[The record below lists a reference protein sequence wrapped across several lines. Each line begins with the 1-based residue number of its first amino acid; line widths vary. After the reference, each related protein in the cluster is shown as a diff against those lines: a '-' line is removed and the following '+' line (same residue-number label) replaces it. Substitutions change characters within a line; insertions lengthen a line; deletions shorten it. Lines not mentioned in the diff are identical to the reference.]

1 MFLKK
6 TDFIFKKI
14 NENAPIFAAF
24 PHILPPSPPSLRAA
38 PRAPSPPHAGHRLW
52 AGGRSGRP
60 RPAWGK
66 GAQGRFNIQEKRISH
81 THAPPPRRA
90 AARTPRRR
98 SLRRRCDRGPM
109 TVRYSPYRTA
119 IKPLSARERA
129 PFARGLARRGTH
141 QAEAPPTAA
150 ADNAQERR
158 QAGRASKKRGRTQ
171 GGGVL

>member
-1 MFLKK
+1 
-6 TDFIFKKI
+6 
-14 NENAPIFAAF
+14 
-24 PHILPPSPPSLRAA
+24 
-38 PRAPSPPHAGHRLW
+38 
-52 AGGRSGRP
+52 
-60 RPAWGK
+60 
-66 GAQGRFNIQEKRISH
+66 
-81 THAPPPRRA
+81 
-90 AARTPRRR
+90 
-98 SLRRRCDRGPM
+98 M